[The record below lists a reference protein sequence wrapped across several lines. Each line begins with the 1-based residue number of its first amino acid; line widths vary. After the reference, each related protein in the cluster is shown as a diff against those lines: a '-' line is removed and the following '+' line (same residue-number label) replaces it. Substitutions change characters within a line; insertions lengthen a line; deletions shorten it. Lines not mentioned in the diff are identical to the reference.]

1 MFHIV
6 AREGVNSLVC
16 EMKSDLSDSL
26 ESEANHTVDDIH
38 GVKAF
43 VAFQH
48 PLKIQK
54 WNSINM
60 FIPKD

>member
-16 EMKSDLSDSL
+16 EMKLNLPDSL
-26 ESEANHTVDDIH
+26 ESERNHTVHDIH

-43 VAFQH
+43 VASNLLNLFQKMELYKH
-48 PLKIQK
+48 E
-54 WNSINM
+54 
-60 FIPKD
+60 